1 MIIKRK
7 IKKKKILHFNFV
19 NKIILLTKINQTVS
33 LDTNHFIQAEA
44 QTNQTV
50 PLGGHKLFRRK
61 PKLTKR
67 CH

>member
-44 QTNQTV
+44 QTNQMM
-50 PLGGHKLFRRK
+50 PLGDNNSTRRK
-61 PKLTKR
+61 TKTTKQ

>member
-44 QTNQTV
+44 QTNQMM
-50 PLGGHKLFRRK
+50 PLGGS
-61 PKLTKR
+61 
-67 CH
+67 